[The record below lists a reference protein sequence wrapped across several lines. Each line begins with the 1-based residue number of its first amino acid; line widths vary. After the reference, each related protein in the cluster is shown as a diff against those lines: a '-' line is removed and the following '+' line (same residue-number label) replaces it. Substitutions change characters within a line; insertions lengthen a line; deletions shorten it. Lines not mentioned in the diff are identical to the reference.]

1 MFKPFKIIS
10 MKFIPLLLLSTFL
23 FSCSNIEKPE
33 KIRVSGEGK
42 IRVMPNLVILTIDVS
57 FTKPRMA
64 DAVKQTQETVD
75 SVMEIL
81 EHFGRKDLDIKTSSI
96 SANKAYTYVGNTE
109 KFLGYQAQ
117 QTIDFVLND
126 IGEFTELTGKL
137 LETKINSISQI
148 QFGHSKAD
156 SLLREADL
164 LAYDD
169 ALKSANK
176 LTARADVALGKLLF
190 ISNDFTNSD
199 EDTYPTID
207 RINTYSKAYGG
218 RGFKISPEVIEFK
231 RTITTEFEIS
241 D

>member
-1 MFKPFKIIS
+1 

-23 FSCSNIEKPE
+23 FSCTNVEKPE

-57 FTKPRMA
+57 FTKPKMA

-96 SANKAYTYVGNTE
+96 SANKAYTYVGNTD
-109 KFLGYQAQ
+109 KFIGYQAQ

>member
-1 MFKPFKIIS
+1 
-10 MKFIPLLLLSTFL
+10 MKFLPLLLLSAFL
-23 FSCSNIEKPE
+23 FSCANVEKPE

-81 EHFGRKDLDIKTSSI
+81 EHFGRKNLDIKTSSI
-96 SANKAYTYVGNTE
+96 SANKAYTYVGNTS
-109 KFLGYQAQ
+109 KFIGYQAQ

-126 IGEFTELTGKL
+126 ITKFTEVTGKL

-148 QFGHSKAD
+148 QFGHSKSD

-176 LTARADVALGKLLF
+176 LTARADVTLGKLLF
-190 ISNDFTNSD
+190 ISNDFTTSD
-199 EDTYPTID
+199 EDDYPTID

>member
-1 MFKPFKIIS
+1 
-10 MKFIPLLLLSTFL
+10 MKLIPLLLLSAFL
-23 FSCSNIEKPE
+23 SSCSNLEKPE

-64 DAVKQTQETVD
+64 DAVKQTQQTVD

-126 IGEFTELTGKL
+126 IGEFTEVTGKL

-199 EDTYPTID
+199 QDAYPTID

-218 RGFKISPEVIEFK
+218 PGFKISPEVIEFK